1 MDLEEHVENTEEI
14 YDGAILKL
22 ERQEVRLPD
31 GKQAFREIVRHSGAV
46 GILALTADNQMILE
60 KQWRAPVAA
69 VTLEI
74 PAGKLDSRDAD
85 NVEHAVKRELN
96 EEIRMQP
103 GQLKRITGFY
113 SSVGFSDEYMT
124 LFLATDLQ
132 PVQTELPRDKGEN
145 LELLTVTKDQAQAMI
160 ESGEINDAKTIT
172 AIYYWL
178 LQK

>member
-113 SSVGFSDEYMT
+113 SSVGFSDEFMT

>member
-145 LELLTVTKDQAQAMI
+145 LELLTVTKEQAQAMI

>member
-14 YDGAILKL
+14 YDGSILKL

-113 SSVGFSDEYMT
+113 STVGFSDEYMT

-145 LELLTVTKDQAQAMI
+145 LELLTVTKKQAQAMV
-160 ESGEINDAKTIT
+160 ERGEINDAKTIT

>member
-1 MDLEEHVENTEEI
+1 MDLEEHVESTETL
-14 YDGAILKL
+14 YDGVIVKL
-22 ERQEVRLPD
+22 ERQRVRLPN
-31 GKQAFREIVRHSGAV
+31 GESATREIVRHSGAV
-46 GILALTADNQMILE
+46 GILALPDADHMILE
-60 KQWRAPVAA
+60 RQWRAPIAA
-69 VTLEI
+69 ATLEI

-85 NVEHAVKRELN
+85 NIEHAALRELN
-96 EEIRMQP
+96 EEIRFQP

-132 PVQTELPRDKGEN
+132 PVTTELPRDQGEN

-160 ESGEINDAKTIT
+160 ASGEINDAKTIT